1 MIKCDNG
8 VFEAKGTE
16 VELLSDLCTIIRDVR
31 EALAKNH
38 GEQRA
43 DKMLGELV
51 KVAFMTDEE
60 LEENAE
66 RCAEKMVMKGL
77 FDLLKEVFK

>member
-1 MIKCDNG
+1 MIKYDNG

-51 KVAFMTDEE
+51 KVAFMTDGGKRREVRRK
-60 LEENAE
+60 NGNE
-66 RCAEKMVMKGL
+66 RTL
-77 FDLLKEVFK
+77 

>member
-1 MIKCDNG
+1 MC
-8 VFEAKGTE
+8 V
-16 VELLSDLCTIIRDVR
+16 
-31 EALAKNH
+31 KNH

-66 RCAEKMVMKGL
+66 RCAEKMGMKGL